1 MPFSHGQIS
10 FALVF
15 IAGFAIALIWA
26 YRKDSKTNR
35 KNFGA
40 AWKILVT
47 VIIIMATLSFI
58 LKNIRLH

>member
-1 MPFSHGQIS
+1 MFTHGQIS

-26 YRKDSKTNR
+26 YRKDSKTNK
-35 KNFGA
+35 KNFGST
-40 AWKILVT
+40 WKILVT
-47 VIIIMATLSFI
+47 VLIVMATLSYI

>member
-26 YRKDSKTNR
+26 YRKDRKTNR

-47 VIIIMATLSFI
+47 VIIIMATLSYI
-58 LKNIRLH
+58 LKSIHLH

>member
-1 MPFSHGQIS
+1 MFSHGQIS

-26 YRKDSKTNR
+26 YRKDRVTNR

-40 AWKILVT
+40 SWKILIT
-47 VIIIMATLSFI
+47 VIIIMATLSYI
-58 LKNIRLH
+58 LKNIHLH